1 MNRRLLNVSR
11 FFLLP
16 LTLSSVNLLAQKP
29 DVKTI
34 DKINAAVA
42 EIVTIK
48 GDNFG
53 GDASKL
59 TVFFGAVKGS
69 IQSASNQVVEVSVP
83 PGTTY
88 NNISLTNITNGLSGY
103 ASEQFLLSYGGVHPF
118 QASNLSAQ
126 SDFNA
131 QSGLY
136 DLCMCD
142 FDGDGKSD
150 VATANTTTSS
160 IKILPNNSSG
170 PGNIGFNIT
179 NPSTPILAQ
188 SLHATCGDLNGDG
201 KPDLAVSESD
211 GGRIFVLR
219 NTSTGI
225 GNFGFSSQ
233 IIVLTGR
240 KTKRIGIADLDLD
253 GKPELV
259 VTDQASNNITILVNQ
274 STTSVIQFGST
285 PISFPVVVP
294 APNATATTDGLAI
307 QDIDG
312 DKLPEILT
320 TPFQTSSSKVYV
332 IKNNSVPGSINL
344 GAITPINLGTAAVNL
359 RVGDLDGDNKPDIA
373 VTGLVAHTVA
383 IFLNTSTSSSI
394 NFSPPATFGTMQRPF
409 GLDFGDLDGDG
420 KTDIAVA
427 SISSTEKGITIL
439 NNESS
444 PGNLAFQTL
453 KIATTF
459 INRHVNIDD
468 VDGDGKPDLVFTSV
482 DDNNTGILASK
493 ISVLRNKSC
502 MVPEITPP
510 GPVAVC
516 SGTPFKLYATVSR
529 GTTYQ
534 WKNETTNTVV
544 KNGVDPFLDITTT
557 GKYAVTA
564 IAEGGTCSQ
573 VSNSVDVTVSA
584 GTVSGVAS
592 ALNNG
597 PLCVGNTLNLSVTG
611 VTGAT
616 QFKWTGPGGFTATG
630 NPVSIAT
637 FGTGNVGRYYVD
649 IISGSCVAQSVST
662 LVEAIDIG
670 SFTVTYPGSRFMCQG
685 DSKTLTLSPALAGAS
700 YQWYETTTGIISG
713 QTSTTLTVT
722 ASGNYYARVSYP
734 GCSNTQTD
742 PVNIVVASIPV
753 AAFNMPTQACTGQLV
768 QFDNQS
774 TSDPNATSEYLW
786 TFGDGQTATLDNPEH
801 TYLTANT
808 FNVKLR
814 VTYEGGVC
822 PNETPTKP
830 IAVQAAPIPTI
841 TSSTGEYDFC
851 PGESLQLEV
860 AGTYTSYEW
869 STGETTPSITVTE
882 EGTYAVEVTTTV
894 CTLNA
899 SRIVETLPQPSL
911 IVTADPV
918 NIDEGQ
924 SSQLNVEGIITFA
937 WLPIESLSDPTIRN
951 PIASP
956 AITTTYTVSGEDQN
970 GCTGEGTIEVSV
982 KGEAIVNKLDPK
994 NFFSPNNDSYGNQNW
1009 TIENITDYPQCGV
1022 VIYDDKGVKV
1032 FESKPYLNDWNG
1044 STGGGKQLPDG
1055 VYYFIIKCDGEE
1067 NTPKTGSISIL
1078 R

>member
-1 MNRRLLNVSR
+1 M
-11 FFLLP
+11 
-16 LTLSSVNLLAQKP
+16 LSSVNLLAQKP

-34 DKINAAVA
+34 DKVSGEVA

-53 GDASKL
+53 GDASML

-83 PGTTY
+83 PGATY
-88 NNISLTNITNGLSGY
+88 NNLSVTNLTNGLTGY
-103 ASEQFLLSYGGVHPF
+103 TGEQFLLSYGGMHPL

-150 VATANTTTSS
+150 VATANTNTSS

-170 PGNIGFNIT
+170 PGNISFNIT
-179 NPSTPILAQ
+179 IPSIPILAQ
-188 SLHATCGDLNGDG
+188 SLHTTCGDLNGDG
-201 KPDLAVSESD
+201 KPDLVVSESD
-211 GGRIFVLR
+211 GSRIFVFR

-225 GNFGFSSQ
+225 GNFTFSSQ
-233 IIVLTGR
+233 VITLTGR
-240 KTKRIGIADLDLD
+240 KTKRIAIADLDLD

-274 STTSVIQFGST
+274 STTSAIQFGST
-285 PISFPVVVP
+285 PINFPVVVP

-312 DKLPEILT
+312 DKFPEILT
-320 TPFQTSSSKVYV
+320 TPFQTSSSKVYI

-344 GAITPINLGTAAVNL
+344 GAITPVNLGTAAVNL
-359 RVGDLDGDNKPDIA
+359 RVGDLDGDSKPDIA
-373 VTGLVAHTVA
+373 VTLLVAKSVA

-394 NFSPPATFGTMQRPF
+394 SFSSPNTFETQDRPF

-444 PGNLAFQTL
+444 PGNLSFQTL

-468 VDGDGKPDLVFTSV
+468 VDGDGKPDVVFTSV
-482 DDNNTGILASK
+482 DDNNTGILSSK

-502 MVPEITPP
+502 MVPQVTPA
-510 GPVAVC
+510 GPVSVC
-516 SGTPFKLYATVSR
+516 SGTPFKLYATVSN

-534 WKNETTNTVV
+534 WRNETTNTIV
-544 KNGVDPFLDITTT
+544 KNGIDPFLDITAT
-557 GKYAVTA
+557 GKYSVTA

-573 VSNSVDVTVSA
+573 VSNSVDVTVSP

-592 ALNNG
+592 AINNG

-630 NPVSIAT
+630 NPVSIAS

-649 IISGSCVAQSVST
+649 IIAPGGCVAQSAST

-685 DSKTLTLSPALAGAS
+685 DSKTLTLVPALAGAS
-700 YQWYETTTGIISG
+700 YQWYETTSGIIAG

-722 ASGNYYARVSYP
+722 TSGNYYARVSYP
-734 GCSNTQTD
+734 GCSNTQTA

-753 AAFNMPTQACTGQLV
+753 AAFNMPAQACTGQLV
-768 QFDNQS
+768 QFTNQS
-774 TSDPNATSEYLW
+774 TVDPNATAEYLW
-786 TFGDGQTATLDNPEH
+786 TFGDGQTSTLANPEH

-808 FNVKLR
+808 FNAKLR

-822 PNETPTKP
+822 PNETPTQP
-830 IAVQAAPIPTI
+830 IAVQAAPIPSI
-841 TSSTGEYDFC
+841 ISSTGEYEFC
-851 PGESLQLEV
+851 PGESLQLQV
-860 AGTYTSYEW
+860 VGSYTSYQW
-869 STGETTPSITVTE
+869 NTGETTPAINVTAA
-882 EGTYAVEVTTTV
+882 GTYSVVVTTAV

-899 SRIVETLPQPSL
+899 SRSVETFPAPALL
-911 IVTADPV
+911 VTANPM
-918 NIDEGQ
+918 NIAEGQ
-924 SSQLNVEGIITFA
+924 SSQLNVEGIITYD
-937 WLPIESLSDPTIRN
+937 WSPSQSLSDPTVRN
-951 PIASP
+951 PVASP
-956 AITTTYTVSGEDQN
+956 AITTTYTVSGEDGN
-970 GCTGEGTIEVSV
+970 GCIGEGSIEVSV
-982 KGEAIVNKLDPK
+982 KGEAIVNKLEPK

-1009 TIENITDYPQCGV
+1009 TIKNITDYPQCGV
-1022 VIYDDKGVKV
+1022 VIYDDKGVRV
-1032 FESKPYLNDWNG
+1032 FESKPYLNDWDG
-1044 STGGGKQLPDG
+1044 STNSGKQLPDG

-1067 NTPKTGSISIL
+1067 NMPKTGSISIL